1 MNTISRERIQVGP
14 SNQTEDHRSIA
25 EKEGEALFVSPR
37 TCSSSLRT
45 GEGELSSA
53 SEEVKVTYDDLFNP
67 PALDKGKAEPG
78 AEEKSGHSTG
88 DDRSGSLSETRL
100 DTKEDRYSGEHPFDY
115 PIGDEELGHSG
126 EVIASD

>member
-45 GEGELSSA
+45 GGGELSSA

-67 PALDKGKAEPG
+67 PALDKGKAESR
-78 AEEKSGHSTG
+78 AEKESRHSTG
-88 DDRSGSLSETRL
+88 DDRSGTPSKTGL
-100 DTKEDRYSGEHPFDY
+100 DTKEDRYRGKHPFDY
-115 PIGDEELGHSG
+115 PIGDEEVDHSAG
-126 EVIASD
+126 GDRQ